1 MQLRLVL
8 IGAALLV
15 AVFADLLALRIS
27 QIEHRGQIPT
37 KGHQVGLGRTSAVSW
52 TPTVFFCIA

>member
-15 AVFADLLALRIS
+15 AVFADLLALSIGQTEKRD
-27 QIEHRGQIPT
+27 QIPT
-37 KGHQVGLGRTSAVSW
+37 KGHQVGQGRISAVSW
-52 TPTVFFCIA
+52 TPSVFFCIT